1 MQQLKEGWMSAL
13 LPRDHRSLIFRAVT
27 QRWRRWFGIGSA
39 SFQRESD
46 GSKEMQQPDRDS
58 MPMPE
63 PLSTSSHGSDLLER
77 RMAALHLDPKEL
89 ASTEPELFR
98 DLQRLCTSCPTPMR
112 CAQQLAQEL
121 SRNPG
126 EPASTEWQDYCPNSQ
141 TLNMLSTL
149 ESCHRPTKTG

>member
-1 MQQLKEGWMSAL
+1 MSAL
-13 LPRDHRSLIFRAVT
+13 LPRNHRSPIFRAVT
-27 QRWRRWFGIGSA
+27 QRWLRWFGISPA

-46 GSKEMQQPDRDS
+46 GAKEMQQPDRDT

-63 PLSTSSHGSDLLER
+63 PLPISSKSLYGSDLLER
-77 RMAALHLDPKEL
+77 RMAALHLDAKEL

-98 DLQRLCTSCPTPMR
+98 ELQRLCTSCQTPMR

-126 EPASTEWQDYCPNSQ
+126 ELASTEWQDYCPNGQ

-149 ESCHRPTKTG
+149 ESCHRPTKAG